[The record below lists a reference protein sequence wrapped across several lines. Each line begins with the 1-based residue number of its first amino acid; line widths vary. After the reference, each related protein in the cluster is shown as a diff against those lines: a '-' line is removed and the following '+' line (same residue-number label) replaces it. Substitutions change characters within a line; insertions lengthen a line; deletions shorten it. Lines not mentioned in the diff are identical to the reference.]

1 MVEQPI
7 RNRQVACSSHAVGTK
22 KQEVGDQSS
31 NHAPSTHLHEGA
43 GGLDGFSRY
52 MNEIS
57 KEPAFSG
64 LRVIELGTLI
74 AGPFAARLLAEFGAE
89 VIKIE
94 SPKGGDP
101 LRRWRKLHQGTS
113 LWWLLQA
120 RNKKSVT
127 VNLKSEAGQAIVRE
141 LVATADM
148 LIENFRP
155 GTLEKWGLGWEQ
167 LSALNPRLVMVRISG
182 FGQTGP
188 YRDQPGFGAIG
199 ESMGGL
205 RYLTGYPDRPPVRVG
220 VSIGD
225 SIAALHAVV
234 GALAALR
241 HRDRTGKGQVVDVAL
256 YEAVFNLMESLLPE
270 YGMFHMVRERTGS
283 SLPGIVPSNTYV
295 TRDGKYV
302 VIGANADSIFR
313 RMMRAIGRADL
324 ADDPG
329 LAHNDGRV
337 ARTEEIEGAI
347 SAWTARH
354 DLDGIL
360 RVLGAAEVPSAKIYD
375 IADIVAD
382 THYQARGMI
391 EQLQLVDGQP
401 LLAPGIVPKLSV
413 TPGTT
418 AWLGPELGAHTSE
431 VLAGL
436 GYDSAAISAL
446 RAEGVI

>member
-1 MVEQPI
+1 MTDIP
-7 RNRQVACSSHAVGTK
+7 
-22 KQEVGDQSS
+22 
-31 NHAPSTHLHEGA
+31 
-43 GGLDGFSRY
+43 
-52 MNEIS
+52 
-57 KEPAFSG
+57 KESALAG
-64 LRVIELGTLI
+64 LRVIEMGTLI
-74 AGPFAARLLAEFGAE
+74 AGPFAARLLAELGAE

-94 SPKGGDP
+94 PPDGGDP
-101 LRRWRKLHQGTS
+101 LRRWRKLYQGTS
-113 LWWLLQA
+113 LWWFLQA

-127 VNLKSEAGQAIVRE
+127 VDLKTEAGQGIVRE
-141 LVATADM
+141 LAATADV

-155 GTLEKWGLGWEQ
+155 GTLEKWGLGWER
-167 LSALNPRLVMVRISG
+167 LFALNPRLVMVRISG

-225 SIAALHAVV
+225 SIAALHGVI

-270 YGMFHMVRERTGS
+270 YGMFQIVRERTGS

-313 RMMRAIGRADL
+313 RMMRAIGREDL

-337 ARTEEIEGAI
+337 ARTDEIERAI
-347 SAWTARH
+347 GDWTGCH
-354 DLDGIL
+354 DLDDIL
-360 RVLGAAEVPSAKIYD
+360 QVLGAAEVPSAKIYD

-382 THYQARGMI
+382 PHYQARGMI
-391 EQLQLVDGQP
+391 ERWRLPDGQE
-401 LLAPGIVPKLSV
+401 LLAPGIVPKLSE

-418 AWLGPELGAHTSE
+418 EWLGPELGAHTSE
-431 VLAGL
+431 VLAAL
-436 GYDSAAISAL
+436 GYD
-446 RAEGVI
+446 AEQVAKLKAQGVI

>member
-1 MVEQPI
+1 MPGES
-7 RNRQVACSSHAVGTK
+7 ALA
-22 KQEVGDQSS
+22 
-31 NHAPSTHLHEGA
+31 
-43 GGLDGFSRY
+43 
-52 MNEIS
+52 
-57 KEPAFSG
+57 G
-64 LRVIELGTLI
+64 LRVIEMGTLI

-94 SPKGGDP
+94 SPEGGDP
-101 LRRWRKLHQGTS
+101 LRSWRKLHQGTS
-113 LWWLLQA
+113 LWWFLQA

-127 VNLKSEAGQAIVRE
+127 VNLKSEAGQGIVRE
-141 LVATADM
+141 LAATADV

-155 GTLEKWGLGWEQ
+155 GTLEKWGLGWEA
-167 LSALNPRLVMVRISG
+167 LSGLNPRLVMVRISG

-205 RYLTGYPDRPPVRVG
+205 RFLTGYPDRPPVRVG

-225 SIAALHAVV
+225 SIAALHAVI
-234 GALAALR
+234 GTLAALR

-270 YGMFHMVRERTGS
+270 YGMFRMVRERTGS

-313 RMMRAIGRADL
+313 RMMRAIGCDDL
-324 ADDPG
+324 ADDPE
-329 LAHNDGRV
+329 LTHNDGRV
-337 ARTEEIEGAI
+337 AHTETIEQAI
-347 SAWTARH
+347 SAWTSQH
-354 DLDGIL
+354 DLDDIL

-382 THYQARGMI
+382 AHYQARGMI
-391 EQLQLVDGQP
+391 EQLHLADGQT
-401 LLAPGIVPKLSV
+401 LLAPGIVPKLSA
-413 TPGTT
+413 TPGAT
-418 AWLGPELGAHTSE
+418 AWLGPELGAHTAE
-431 VLAGL
+431 VLSEL
-436 GYDSAAISAL
+436 GYDTAAITAL